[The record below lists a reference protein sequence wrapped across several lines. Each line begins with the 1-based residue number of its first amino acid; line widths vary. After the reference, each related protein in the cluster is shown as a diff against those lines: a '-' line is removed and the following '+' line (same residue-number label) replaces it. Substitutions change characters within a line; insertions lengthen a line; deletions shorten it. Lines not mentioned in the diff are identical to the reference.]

1 MLRLQVCCVAL
12 NRQPAGSALSS
23 FEVRVYF
30 DAGCFEHHSSRLAGK
45 CSLCARHFL
54 RQIWQHVRETAFDLF
69 SHFDATF
76 QILYELNSDL
86 VSAVWQLSA
95 TDAGAQSTPQSLMV
109 QRREVLPSLLPHL
122 STCVTMPKPST
133 TFPNTTCLPS
143 R

>member
-1 MLRLQVCCVAL
+1 MLVA
-12 NRQPAGSALSS
+12 
-23 FEVRVYF
+23 Y
-30 DAGCFEHHSSRLAGK
+30 HHSPRLSGE
-45 CSLCARHFL
+45 CSVCTRHFL

-69 SHFDATF
+69 SHFDAALQF
-76 QILYELNSDL
+76 LYELNGAL

-95 TDAGAQSTPQSLMV
+95 AGAGAQSTPQSLMV

-122 STCVTMPKPST
+122 STCVTMPNPST